1 MGAGHRVFHPL
12 QRVEGSPA
20 LSPRPKNHR
29 RARVGDWV
37 RVTRC
42 EGEPAEVLP
51 VVELRS
57 AWDQCVHRFL
67 EWRDENLLVLRT
79 HDVGDVPYLEH
90 ECVLAQRPLVEA
102 LSVLPGVTDV
112 DAHDIEYVDFCAPLE
127 TLGILAGL
135 VGDGESDSFRIEVRA
150 FENNKP
156 RWRLRGIMGD
166 PFTLGEMLKK
176 RVAA

>member
-1 MGAGHRVFHPL
+1 MSLR
-12 QRVEGSPA
+12 
-20 LSPRPKNHR
+20 PRPKNHR

-37 RVTRC
+37 RILRV
-42 EGEPAEVLP
+42 EGGVEEVLQ

-79 HDVGDVPYLEH
+79 PDAGDIPYLEH
-90 ECVLAQRPLVEA
+90 ECVPAQRPLVEA
-102 LSVLPGVTDV
+102 LALLPGVTEV

-127 TLGILAGL
+127 TLGILAGF

-176 RVAA
+176 QVAA